1 MDAATIST
9 LNTTVTIVG
18 FIATIASLVLAIGA
32 IWLSIIF
39 FKMSDVASK
48 ETTAAAKDIQASDE
62 RLENIFD
69 KLYSDT
75 FSMMRD
81 TVTDMRQHI
90 WRKPDAGTP
99 SSVTEDEDK
108 IKELKNSISQ
118 EIISL
123 VDEKFKNMG
132 SNDEKIK
139 EIEDSVK
146 TILESK
152 LTNSLN
158 EGRIPRS
165 VMKRRVLS
173 IIERYRMI
181 SVEKLFSLL
190 KERYLLES
198 NSKEIMPILFELREN
213 NIITWNGPSNEI
225 SIDNIVKIRRDLEKE
240 QGN

>member
-48 ETTAAAKDIQASDE
+48 ETTAAAKDIQASVE

-90 WRKPDAGTP
+90 WRKPEAGTP

-132 SNDEKIK
+132 SNDEKIR

-158 EGRIPRS
+158 EDRIPRS

-198 NSKEIMPILFELREN
+198 NSKEITPILFELREN

-225 SIDNIVKIRRDLEKE
+225 STDNIVKIGRGLEKE